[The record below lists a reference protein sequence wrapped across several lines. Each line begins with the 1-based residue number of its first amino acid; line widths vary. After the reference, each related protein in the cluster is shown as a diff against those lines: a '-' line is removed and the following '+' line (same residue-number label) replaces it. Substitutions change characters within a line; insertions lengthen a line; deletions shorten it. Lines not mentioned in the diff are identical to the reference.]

1 MKASLRTRWLQR
13 LRDPQTKQTTKAYF
27 RDSSGKALSLSYIK
41 SILDDVVVEELPTIC
56 CALGHYHIANKT
68 TEQYDLHRISNH
80 VLIMNDYEGKSLLE
94 IADWIEANVPVEE
107 G

>member
-13 LRDPQTKQTTKAYF
+13 LRDPQTKQCRNNYV
-27 RDSSGKALSLSYIK
+27 RNDEGS
-41 SILDDVVVEELPTIC
+41 C
-56 CALGHYHIANKT
+56 CALGHLTESTGFNPQSNSSLALACFLDSRLT
-68 TEQYDLHRISNH
+68 TVKEGEYKGLAYGTAIIH
-80 VLIMNDYEGKSLLE
+80 LNDAKLMSLSE